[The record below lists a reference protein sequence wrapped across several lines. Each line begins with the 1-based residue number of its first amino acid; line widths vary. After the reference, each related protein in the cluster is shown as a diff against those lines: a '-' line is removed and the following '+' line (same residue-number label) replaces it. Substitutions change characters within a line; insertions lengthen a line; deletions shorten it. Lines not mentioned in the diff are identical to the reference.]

1 MVELMRNGTGFV
13 LPIEF
18 SWKVARTGYRWID
31 SKGNRFLC
39 AVDALQ
45 PDWHNMFDRYERT
58 YRPLGERTGLFREFA
73 ELKPTEPDILAFA
86 NGFGLLKAID
96 YVELP
101 SKSGPVSVH
110 GDSLQ
115 LWQDEIGVFKLAIAL
130 WDLLAAGKWQALADF
145 QAKLNSPELLLAA
158 GRSSHLND
166 ADPAMPALSAIQ
178 RIADSRLQEH
188 VATRLLFQD
197 NLPRL
202 GISLMPRNLLGAL
215 WLQFS
220 AAVGALKTFNK
231 CQQCLAPFELSRDP
245 QTGKRRDAR
254 FCSARCRVSH
264 YRGRKEE
271 ARRLNSTGMSAQ
283 QIARGLNT
291 TAGTVR
297 GWLRSVERG
306 GPGR

>member
-13 LPIEF
+13 LPIAF
-18 SWKVARTGYRWID
+18 SWKVARAGYRWID
-31 SKGNRFLC
+31 SKGKRFLC

-58 YRPLGERTGLFREFA
+58 YRPLGERTGLFREFG

-86 NGFGLLKAID
+86 NRSGLLKAID
-96 YVELP
+96 YVELH

-115 LWQDEIGVFKLAIAL
+115 LWQE
-130 WDLLAAGKWQALADF
+130 
-145 QAKLNSPELLLAA
+145 
-158 GRSSHLND
+158 
-166 ADPAMPALSAIQ
+166 
-178 RIADSRLQEH
+178 
-188 VATRLLFQD
+188 
-197 NLPRL
+197 
-202 GISLMPRNLLGAL
+202 
-215 WLQFS
+215 LQFS

-254 FCSARCRVSH
+254 FCSARCRVGH
-264 YRGRKEE
+264 YRGRKEQ

-283 QIARGLNT
+283 QIARELNT